1 MKDRETVLLHVLS
14 QQEENNRNGVSNATT
29 MVVA

>member
-1 MKDRETVLLHVLS
+1 MKDRETVLWHVS
-14 QQEENNRNGVSNATT
+14 QKENDYGVSNATT